1 MKENDPNILLV
12 ETVALS
18 LDTLLDRV
26 VFVGGCA
33 VGLLIT
39 DTARPTVRATQD
51 LDLIVENGD
60 FGASHDIEDI
70 VNLID
75 GRPELTNEVAL
86 ADKAVR
92 NYLQV
97 ECDDL
102 LASTFTD
109 VIGWHLGP
117 QPEEQARAEIVI
129 QRMRMIAGL

>member
-1 MKENDPNILLV
+1 MLATKIE
-12 ETVALS
+12 AFY
-18 LDTLLDRV
+18 DR
-26 VFVGGCA
+26 G
-33 VGLLIT
+33 
-39 DTARPTVRATQD
+39 
-51 LDLIVENGD
+51 NGD